1 MCLESNVMITG
12 EGGFV
17 HRMMPP
23 ADWDCGTIPTECY
36 NESLTRRDIEDLLRP
51 VYLAEDR
58 VKALANSDD
67 KMELFRAK
75 LSLEILIEIDAETI
89 WWHNQ
94 MKK

>member
-1 MCLESNVMITG
+1 MITG

-23 ADWDCGTIPTECY
+23 VDWDCGAIPTECY
-36 NESLTRRDIEDLLRP
+36 NESLTRRDIEDMLSP
-51 VYLAEDR
+51 VYLAEDS

-67 KMELFRAK
+67 EMELFRAK